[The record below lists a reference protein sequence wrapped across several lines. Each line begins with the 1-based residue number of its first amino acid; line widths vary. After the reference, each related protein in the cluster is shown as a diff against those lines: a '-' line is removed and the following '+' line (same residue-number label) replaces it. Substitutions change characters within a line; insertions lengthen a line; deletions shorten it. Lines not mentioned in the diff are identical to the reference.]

1 MTGTRILWGLLVLLL
16 GACAGNPDGYDTRL
30 SGVVGFAEDVRFL
43 ADPGTGYVEAY
54 VRFGAD
60 LPADVIVFVD
70 QELLEGV
77 TNYRW
82 TKGGDWMAFVG
93 FQRDGT
99 VWVGGGS
106 DAALAGTPSHERN
119 WKLFE
124 LGQAL
129 LSDTWY
135 RVRVTA
141 DFASRRFLGFEIEGG
156 GLARRL
162 DLSGIPLD
170 YPNYIP
176 FDRGS
181 MIYLVGAVRARKW
194 ATQSGRPLVF
204 FDDVVGAVRD
214 GDRYRTVFANDFEKQ
229 TTVGPQPVTL
239 PVVKLDNYAM
249 GWWYQENEAS
259 LFRIERRPFARS
271 GAAVGVADATLAK

>member
-1 MTGTRILWGLLVLLL
+1 MTGKRILWGFLLLML
-16 GACAGNPDGYDTRL
+16 GACVASGGHDSRL
-30 SGVVGFAEDVRFL
+30 SGAVGFAEDVRFL
-43 ADPGTGYVEAY
+43 SHPGPAYVEAY

-60 LPADVIVFVD
+60 LPADVIMFVD

-77 TNYRW
+77 SNYRW

-93 FQRDGT
+93 FQRNGT

-106 DAALAGTPSHERN
+106 EEALAGTPSRERN

-124 LGQAL
+124 LGRELQP
-129 LSDTWY
+129 DTWY

-141 DFASRRFLGFEIEGG
+141 DFASRGFLGFEIEGG

-181 MIYLVGAVRARKW
+181 MIYLVGAVRAREW
-194 ATQSGRPLVF
+194 ATQPGRPLIF
-204 FDDVVGAVRD
+204 FDDVSGVVVD
-214 GDRYRTVFANDFEKQ
+214 GSDEREIFHNDFESQ
-229 TTVGPQPVTL
+229 TEVWPQPVTL
-239 PVVKLDNYAM
+239 PDVNLDRYTM
-249 GWWYQENEAS
+249 GRWYQENEAS
-259 LFRIERRPFARS
+259 LFWIERKSFARS
-271 GAAVGVADATLAK
+271 GDAVGVADVTLDE

>member
-1 MTGTRILWGLLVLLL
+1 MTGMRTMWGLLALLL
-16 GACAGNPDGYDTRL
+16 GACVGHPDGYDTRL
-30 SGVVGFAEDVRFL
+30 SGAVGFAEDARFL
-43 ADPGTGYVEAY
+43 ADPGPAYVEAY
-54 VRFGAD
+54 VRFGPD
-60 LPADVIVFVD
+60 LPADVIMFVD

-77 TNYRW
+77 SNYRW
-82 TKGGDWMAFVG
+82 VKGGDWMAFVG

-106 DAALAGTPSHERN
+106 DAALAGTPSQERS

-124 LGQAL
+124 LGQEL
-129 LSDTWY
+129 LPDTWY

-141 DFASRRFLGFEIEGG
+141 DFASRRFLEFEIEGG

-170 YPNYIP
+170 YPNYLP

-204 FDDVVGAVRD
+204 FGDVTGVVSD
-214 GDRYRTVFANDFEKQ
+214 GTNEREIFRNGFEGQ
-229 TTVGPQPVTL
+229 TEVGPQPVTL
-239 PVVKLDNYAM
+239 PVVKLDNYTM

-271 GAAVGVADATLAK
+271 GAAVGVADATLAE